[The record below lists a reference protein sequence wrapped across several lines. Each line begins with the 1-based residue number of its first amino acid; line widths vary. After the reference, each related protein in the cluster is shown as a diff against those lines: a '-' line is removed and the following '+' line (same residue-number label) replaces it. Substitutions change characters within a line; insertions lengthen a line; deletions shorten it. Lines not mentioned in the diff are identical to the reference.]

1 MSTITIAT
9 RDEMYFVALPQVA
22 YFKAEGHYTTVFFLN
37 GTRLLLP
44 CGLAKVREKIL
55 ATDHPDG
62 AFTQMGRSLL
72 VNTEAVCC
80 INPRQRGRDSPR
92 NPRPNAHRPCVKVGL
107 APRDGRLPVTDR
119 ERRRDSVEVL
129 NIQVLDLA
137 SAC

>member
-22 YFKAEGHYTTVFFLN
+22 YFKAEGHYTTVLFLN

-80 INPRQRGRDSPR
+80 INP
-92 NPRPNAHRPCVKVGL
+92 VKEAVILHGTHGQML
-107 APRDGRLPVTDR
+107 TVHVSKSVL
-119 ERRRDSVEVL
+119 RRVMADCR
-129 NIQVLDLA
+129 
-137 SAC
+137 